1 MIQNTDRQ
9 TLFPAIPTGCDPQW
23 HTAAGTLP
31 ILMTNDYLFR
41 ALLQNNNY
49 VLKGLVCSL
58 LHLPFEAVQSV
69 EITNPILLGEA
80 IDDKDF
86 FLDVSV
92 LLNNRTLINLEMQVL
107 NEHNW
112 PERSLSYLCRTFD
125 NLNSGSDYLTVKP
138 AVQIGIL
145 NFTLFPK
152 HPEFYSTY
160 RFMNE
165 KNHTIYSDKIRL
177 SVLNLTHI
185 DLAADED
192 RKYHLDLWASFF
204 KAVTWEDLNMLAKQ
218 DEFIKE
224 ASATVYQLSQEEM
237 IRLQCQAREDYYRRQ
252 RTVQGLLERQ
262 QAALDSLEAKKASLE
277 EENVSLK
284 SETASL
290 REENI
295 SLKAKIA
302 SLQKKNVSL
311 QEESETL

>member
-1 MIQNTDRQ
+1 MIQNTNRQ

-177 SVLNLTHI
+177 SVLNLTRI

-262 QAALDSLEAKKASLE
+262 QAALDSLEK
-277 EENVSLK
+277 
-284 SETASL
+284 ETASL
-290 REENI
+290 REENEI
-295 SLKAKIA
+295 LRKQLAEALNSR
-302 SLQKKNVSL
+302 
-311 QEESETL
+311 ETLLSSPDDKTRF

>member
-177 SVLNLTHI
+177 SVLNLTRI